1 MMAAGALAEPLG
13 NGEWVAGAEMGDEAG
28 GREGWLDRDGM
39 GWLDGRGWASGTE
52 YQRRAEGAARAERG
66 EIRKGE
72 I

>member
-1 MMAAGALAEPLG
+1 MAGVQET
-13 NGEWVAGAEMGDEAG
+13 GAE
-28 GREGWLDRDGM
+28 RVVGM

>member
-1 MMAAGALAEPLG
+1 
-13 NGEWVAGAEMGDEAG
+13 
-28 GREGWLDRDGM
+28 M
-39 GWLDGRGWASGTE
+39 GWLDGRGWASGTK

>member
-1 MMAAGALAEPLG
+1 MMAAGAG
-13 NGEWVAGAEMGDEAG
+13 GAAWKWRVG
-28 GREGWLDRDGM
+28 GGCSDEGWRRP

-52 YQRRAEGAARAERG
+52 YQRRAEGVARAERG

>member
-1 MMAAGALAEPLG
+1 MMAAGAG
-13 NGEWVAGAEMGDEAG
+13 GAAWKWRVGGGCRDE
-28 GREGWLDRDGM
+28 GR

>member
-1 MMAAGALAEPLG
+1 MES
-13 NGEWVAGAEMGDEAG
+13 
-28 GREGWLDRDGM
+28 GWLDVETGGRRAGGVR

>member
-1 MMAAGALAEPLG
+1 MAG
-13 NGEWVAGAEMGDEAG
+13 VEARGTG
-28 GREGWLDRDGM
+28 GQGVVR

-52 YQRRAEGAARAERG
+52 YQRRAEGAARAKRG

>member
-28 GREGWLDRDGM
+28 GGWLDRDGM